1 MTYGGCASSRK
12 KRMLCDA
19 GGLAPGRVMAQSSP
33 DCGWI
38 YQCDD
43 IVVEPRA
50 HRLERAGKSIAVE
63 PKAYAVLVV
72 LLQQAG
78 EVVGKDTLLDVA
90 WGHRHVTPGVLTRVI
105 SQLRHA
111 LGDCASQPR
120 YIATVHSLGYRF
132 VGDVHRTP
140 SVAAPANEPM
150 PDMASNDDLAS
161 SLPDLPPPLSTSSP
175 STQRRWMAA
184 AITLAVIVAMIAAVS
199 LWHAPDGHTSRPH
212 MSPHP
217 ALAMMPVAHA
227 QATRLLR
234 PHPKLHSHRVATE
247 FPGDRDDTPG
257 ELHAAGY
264 LALRPEQA
272 PVACQ

>member
-1 MTYGGCASSRK
+1 MLVGTGGR
-12 KRMLCDA
+12 
-19 GGLAPGRVMAQSSP
+19 APGKVMAQSHP
-33 DCGWI
+33 DCGWV

-50 HRLERAGKSIAVE
+50 HRLERAGTSIAVE

-78 EVVGKDTLLDVA
+78 EVVGKDTLLDAA

-132 VGDVHRTP
+132 IGDVHRVP
-140 SVAAPANEPM
+140 SATLLANEPTSEA
-150 PDMASNDDLAS
+150 ASNDDVAEFPRHAPS
-161 SLPDLPPPLSTSSP
+161 PLPPPP
-175 STQRRWMAA
+175 STQKRWLAA

-199 LWHAPDGHTSRPH
+199 MWHAPDGHSSEP
-212 MSPHP
+212 SLNPQP
-217 ALAMMPVAHA
+217 ALAVMPIAHT
-227 QATRLLR
+227 QGTRPLHSYR
-234 PHPKLHSHRVATE
+234 KPHSHRIATE
-247 FPGDRDDTPG
+247 YPGDRDDTPG

-264 LALRPEQA
+264 LTLRPEQA
-272 PVACQ
+272 PAARQ